1 MAGQGA
7 MKKEQ
12 QTKKAAALTYEAG
25 KDRAP
30 RLAAKGSGIIAEKII
45 ELAVKHGIPI
55 RNDPALVQI
64 LSKLDIDEAI
74 PAELY
79 QAVAEVLAFVYQMNE
94 KRRQASS
101 SS

>member
-1 MAGQGA
+1 
-7 MKKEQ
+7 MKKERSTRQ
-12 QTKKAAALTYEAG
+12 AAALTYDAG

-30 RLAAKGSGIIAEKII
+30 KLAAKGSGIIADKII
-45 ELAVKHGIPI
+45 ELALKHGIPI

-74 PAELY
+74 PSELY
-79 QAVAEVLAFVYQMNE
+79 QAVAEVLAFVYRMNE
-94 KRRQASS
+94 QRRQASS

>member
-1 MAGQGA
+1 
-7 MKKEQ
+7 MKKGRQ
-12 QTKKAAALTYEAG
+12 IKQAAALTYDAG

-30 RLAAKGSGIIAEKII
+30 KLAAKGSGFVAEKII
-45 ELAVKHGIPI
+45 ALAVKHGIPI

-74 PAELY
+74 PPELY

-94 KRRQASS
+94 EQRKASS
-101 SS
+101 SN

>member
-1 MAGQGA
+1 

-12 QTKKAAALTYEAG
+12 QTRQAAALTYVAG
-25 KDRAP
+25 KDQAP
-30 RLAAKGSGIIAEKII
+30 KLAAKGSGIVAEKII

-64 LSKLDIDEAI
+64 LSKLDIDEVI
-74 PAELY
+74 PTELY

-94 KRRQASS
+94 RRRQASS

>member
-1 MAGQGA
+1 

-12 QTKKAAALTYEAG
+12 RIRQAAALTYDAG

-30 RLAAKGSGIIAEKII
+30 KLAAKGSGIVAEKII

-74 PAELY
+74 PPELY
-79 QAVAEVLAFVYQMNE
+79 QAIAEVLAFVYQMNE
-94 KRRQASS
+94 QRRQASS
-101 SS
+101 AR

>member
-1 MAGQGA
+1 
-7 MKKEQ
+7 MKKMQ
-12 QTKKAAALTYEAG
+12 QAKQAAALTYDAG

-30 RLAAKGSGIIAEKII
+30 RVAAKGSGFVAEKII

-74 PAELY
+74 PPDLY

-101 SS
+101 SI

>member
-1 MAGQGA
+1 
-7 MKKEQ
+7 MKKGEQ
-12 QTKKAAALTYEAG
+12 TRQAAALTYIAG

-30 RLAAKGSGIIAEKII
+30 KLTAKGSGIIAEKII
-45 ELAVKHGIPI
+45 ELALKHGIPI

-74 PAELY
+74 PQELY
-79 QAVAEVLAFVYQMNE
+79 QAVAEVLAFVYKMNE
-94 KRRQASS
+94 QRRQASS